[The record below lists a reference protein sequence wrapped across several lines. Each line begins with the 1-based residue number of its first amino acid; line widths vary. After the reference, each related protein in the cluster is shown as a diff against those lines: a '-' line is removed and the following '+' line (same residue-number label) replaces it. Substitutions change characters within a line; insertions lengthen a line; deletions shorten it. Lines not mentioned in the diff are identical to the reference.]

1 MSLARYAA
9 RRLVFLVG
17 TLFGASVITFALV
30 NVLPG
35 DVAIMILGT
44 SGGQEQVE
52 ALRQQLGLNQPVY
65 IRYLDWMFGV
75 LQGDLG
81 RSLRFGDPVA
91 VLIAQRFPASA
102 FLAFTS
108 LTIAV
113 IVAIPMGIVAAV
125 EQNTWK
131 DFLTSIAAFTG
142 ISLPNFF
149 WGMVLI
155 LLLARYLPL
164 LPPSGYVSPLEDLP
178 SAFAHVLLPAGALGF
193 SLMAHITRMTR
204 SSLIE
209 ELRSGYIEL
218 AKMKGLSS
226 RRIVFR
232 HALRNAFLPV
242 LTVIGFQLGFL
253 FGGIIII
260 EQLFAYPG
268 LGRLAF
274 NALLSRDAPL
284 IQGSVLTIAVVFM
297 TSNLIVDL
305 LYAVIDPRVTTG
317 GEG

>member
-35 DVAIMILGT
+35 DVAVMILGT
-44 SGGQEQVE
+44 SGSQEQV
-52 ALRQQLGLNQPVY
+52 AVLRQELGLNQPVY
-65 IRYLDWMFGV
+65 VRYVDWIVGA

-91 VLIAQRFPASA
+91 ALIAQRFPASA
-102 FLAFTS
+102 FLAFS
-108 LTIAV
+108 ALTIAV
-113 IVAIPMGIVAAV
+113 LVAIPMGIVAAV

-131 DFLTSIAAFTG
+131 DFLTSVAAFTG

-149 WGMVLI
+149 WGMLLI
-155 LLLARYLPL
+155 LLIASYASL
-164 LPPSGYVSPLEDLP
+164 LPPSGYVSPFVDP
-178 SAFAHVLLPAGALGF
+178 VGAVAHVLLPASALGF

-218 AKMKGLSS
+218 AKMKGLTN
-226 RRIVFR
+226 RRIVLR

-297 TSNLIVDL
+297 TSNLVVDL
-305 LYAVIDPRVTTG
+305 LYAVIDPRVTSG
-317 GEG
+317 GGS

>member
-1 MSLARYAA
+1 MSLPRYAA

-35 DVAIMILGT
+35 DVAVMILGT
-44 SGGQEQVE
+44 SAGQEQVAE
-52 ALRQQLGLNQPVY
+52 LQQQLGLNQPLY
-65 IRYLDWMFGV
+65 IRYIDWIAGV

-81 RSLRFGDPVA
+81 TSLRFGDPVA
-91 VLIAQRFPASA
+91 QLIAQRFPASA
-102 FLAFTS
+102 FLAVS
-108 LTIAV
+108 ALTIAV
-113 IVAIPMGIVAAV
+113 TVAIPLGVIAAM
-125 EQNTWK
+125 EQNSWK
-131 DFLTSIAAFTG
+131 DFLASITAFTG

-155 LLLARYLPL
+155 LLIARYASV
-164 LPPSGYVSPLEDLP
+164 LPPSGYVSPLEDLQA
-178 SAFAHVLLPAGALGF
+178 AFAHVLLPAGALGF
-193 SLMAHITRMTR
+193 SLMAHLTRMTR

-209 ELRSGYIEL
+209 ELRSGYVEL
-218 AKMKGLSS
+218 ARMKGLAS
-226 RRIVFR
+226 RRIVYR

-274 NALLSRDAPL
+274 NALLNRDTPL
-284 IQGSVLTIAVVFM
+284 IQGAVITIAAVFM
-297 TSNLIVDL
+297 TSNLVVDL
-305 LYAVIDPRVTTG
+305 CYAVLDPRVSAG
-317 GEG
+317 GGR

>member
-1 MSLARYAA
+1 MSLARYAV

-17 TLFGASVITFALV
+17 TLFGASIITFALV

-35 DVAIMILGT
+35 DVAVMILGT
-44 SGGQEQVE
+44 SGSQEQVE
-52 ALRQQLGLNQPVY
+52 VLRQQLGLNKPVY
-65 IRYLDWMFGV
+65 IRYLDWIFGV
-75 LQGDLG
+75 VQGDLG
-81 RSLRFGDPVA
+81 HSLRFGTPVA
-91 VLIAQRFPASA
+91 TLIAQRFPASA
-102 FLAFTS
+102 FLAFSS

-113 IVAIPMGIVAAV
+113 LIAIPMGIVAAV

-131 DFLTSIAAFTG
+131 DMLTSVAAFAG

-149 WGMVLI
+149 WGMLLI
-155 LLLARYLPL
+155 LFLAKYVAI
-164 LPPSGYVSPLEDLP
+164 LPPSGYVSPLEDVVG
-178 SAFAHVLLPAGALGF
+178 AFKHVLLPAGALGF

-218 AKMKGLSS
+218 AKMKGLAS
-226 RRIVFR
+226 RRIVLR

-305 LYAVIDPRVTTG
+305 LYAVIDPRVTAG
-317 GEG
+317 GEN

>member
-1 MSLARYAA
+1 MSFARYAG

-17 TLFGASVITFALV
+17 TLFGASIITFAIV

-35 DVAIMILGT
+35 DVAVMILGT
-44 SGGQEQVE
+44 SGSQEQVE
-52 ALRQQLGLNQPVY
+52 VLRQQLGLNQPVY
-65 IRYLDWMFGV
+65 IRYLDWIIGV
-75 LQGDLG
+75 IQGDMG
-81 RSLRFGDPVA
+81 QSLRFGDPVA
-91 VLIAQRFPASA
+91 VLIAQRLPASA
-102 FLAFTS
+102 FLAFAA
-108 LTIAV
+108 LAIAV
-113 IVAIPMGIVAAV
+113 AVAIPMGIVAAV

-155 LLLARYLPL
+155 LLFAKYLAL
-164 LPPSGYVSPLEDLP
+164 LPPSGYVSPFEDLP
-178 SAFAHVLLPAGALGF
+178 DAFAHVLLPAGALGF

-209 ELRSGYIEL
+209 ELRSGYIDL
-218 AKMKGLSS
+218 AKMKGISS
-226 RRIVFR
+226 RRIVLR

-274 NALLSRDAPL
+274 NALLNRDTPL
-284 IQGSVLTIAVVFM
+284 IQGAVLTIAVVFM
-297 TSNLIVDL
+297 MSNLVVDL
-305 LYAVIDPRVTTG
+305 LYAVIDPRVTSG
-317 GEG
+317 GDG

>member
-1 MSLARYAA
+1 MSLARYAV
-9 RRLVFLVG
+9 RRLVFLIG
-17 TLFGASVITFALV
+17 TLFGASIITFGLV

-35 DVAIMILGT
+35 DVAVMILGT
-44 SGGQEQVE
+44 SGSQEQVE
-52 ALRQQLGLNQPVY
+52 VLRQQLGLNQPVY
-65 IRYLDWMFGV
+65 IRYLDWILGV
-75 LQGDLG
+75 LQGDMG

-91 VLIAQRFPASA
+91 TLIAQRFPASA

-108 LTIAV
+108 LAIA
-113 IVAIPMGIVAAV
+113 ILVAIPMGIVAAV

-131 DFLTSIAAFTG
+131 DMLTSVAAFAG

-149 WGMVLI
+149 WGMLLI
-155 LLLARYLPL
+155 LLLAKYVAI
-164 LPPSGYVSPLEDLP
+164 LPPSGYVSPFEDIVG
-178 SAFAHVLLPAGALGF
+178 AFQHVLLPAGALGF

-218 AKMKGLSS
+218 AKMKGLAN
-226 RRIVFR
+226 RRIVLR

-305 LYAVIDPRVTTG
+305 LYAVIDPRVMAG
-317 GEG
+317 GEN

>member
-35 DVAIMILGT
+35 DVAVMILGT
-44 SGGQEQVE
+44 SGSQEQVE
-52 ALRQQLGLNQPVY
+52 VLRQQLGLNQPVY
-65 IRYLDWMFGV
+65 IRYLDWIAGV

-91 VLIAQRFPASA
+91 TLIAQRFPASA
-102 FLAFTS
+102 FLAFTA

-149 WGMVLI
+149 WGMLLI
-155 LLLARYLPL
+155 LLLARYLSV

-178 SAFAHVLLPAGALGF
+178 QAFAHVLLPAGALGF

-274 NALLSRDAPL
+274 NALLNRDAPL
-284 IQGSVLTIAVVFM
+284 IQGAVLTIAVVFM
-297 TSNLIVDL
+297 TSNLVVDL
-305 LYAVIDPRVTTG
+305 LYAVIDPRVTSG

>member
-1 MSLARYAA
+1 MSLTRYAA

-35 DVAIMILGT
+35 DVAVMILGT
-44 SGGQEQVE
+44 SGSQEQVE
-52 ALRQQLGLNQPVY
+52 VLRQQLGLNQPVY
-65 IRYLDWMFGV
+65 IRYIDWIFGV

-91 VLIAQRFPASA
+91 TLISQRFPASA
-102 FLAFTS
+102 FLAFTA

-113 IVAIPMGIVAAV
+113 LVAIPMGIVAAV

-131 DFLTSIAAFTG
+131 DFLTSVAAFTG

-149 WGMVLI
+149 WGMLLI
-155 LLLARYLPL
+155 LLIAQYASL
-164 LPPSGYVSPLEDLP
+164 LPPAGYISPLDDL
-178 SAFAHVLLPAGALGF
+178 SGAFAHVLLPAAALGF

-209 ELRSGYIEL
+209 ELRSGYIDL
-218 AKMKGLSS
+218 ARMKGLSN
-226 RRIVFR
+226 RRIVLR

-242 LTVIGFQLGFL
+242 LTVIGLQIGFL
-253 FGGIIII
+253 FSGIVII
-260 EQLFAYPG
+260 EQVFAYPG

-274 NALLSRDAPL
+274 RALLNRDTTL
-284 IQGSVLTIAVVFM
+284 IQGSVLTIATVFM
-297 TSNLIVDL
+297 LSNLVVDL
-305 LYAVIDPRVTTG
+305 LYAVLDPRVQAG
-317 GEG
+317 GGA

>member
-1 MSLARYAA
+1 MSLARYAG

-35 DVAIMILGT
+35 DVAVMILGT
-44 SGGQEQVE
+44 SGSEQQVE
-52 ALRQQLGLNQPVY
+52 VLRQQLGLNQPVY
-65 IRYLDWMFGV
+65 VRYLDWMVGV

-91 VLIAQRFPASA
+91 TLIAQRFPASA
-102 FLAFTS
+102 FLAVS
-108 LTIAV
+108 ALTIAV
-113 IVAIPMGIVAAV
+113 VVAIPMGIVAAV

-131 DFLTSIAAFTG
+131 DFLTSVAAFTG

-155 LLLARYLPL
+155 LLIASYASL
-164 LPPSGYVSPLEDLP
+164 LPPSGYVSPLEDP
-178 SAFAHVLLPAGALGF
+178 VSAIQHVLLPAGALGF

-218 AKMKGLSS
+218 AKMKGLSNQ
-226 RRIVFR
+226 RIVLR

-274 NALLSRDAPL
+274 NALLNRDAPL

-297 TSNLIVDL
+297 TSNLVVDL
-305 LYAVIDPRVTTG
+305 LYAVIDPRVTAG
-317 GEG
+317 GEA

>member
-1 MSLARYAA
+1 MSLARYAG

-17 TLFGASVITFALV
+17 TLFGASIITFAIV

-35 DVAIMILGT
+35 DVAVMILGT
-44 SGGQEQVE
+44 SGSQEQVE
-52 ALRQQLGLNQPVY
+52 VLRQQLGLNQPVY
-65 IRYLDWMFGV
+65 IRYLDWIIGV
-75 LQGDLG
+75 IQGDMG
-81 RSLRFGDPVA
+81 QSLRFGDPVA
-91 VLIAQRFPASA
+91 VLIGQRLPASA
-102 FLAFTS
+102 FLAFAA
-108 LTIAV
+108 LAIAV
-113 IVAIPMGIVAAV
+113 AVAIPMGIVAAV

-155 LLLARYLPL
+155 LLFAKYLAL
-164 LPPSGYVSPLEDLP
+164 LPPSGYVSPFEDLP
-178 SAFAHVLLPAGALGF
+178 DAFAHVLLPAGALGF

-209 ELRSGYIEL
+209 ELRSGYIDL
-218 AKMKGLSS
+218 AKMKGISS
-226 RRIVFR
+226 RRIVLR

-274 NALLSRDAPL
+274 NALLNRDTPL
-284 IQGSVLTIAVVFM
+284 IQGAVLTIAVVFM
-297 TSNLIVDL
+297 MSNLVVDL
-305 LYAVIDPRVTTG
+305 LYAVIDPRVTSG
-317 GEG
+317 GDG

>member
-35 DVAIMILGT
+35 DVAVMVLGT
-44 SGGQEQVE
+44 SGSQEQVE

-65 IRYLDWMFGV
+65 IRYLDWMVGV

-91 VLIAQRFPASA
+91 TLIAQRFPASA
-102 FLAFTS
+102 FLAFTA

-113 IVAIPMGIVAAV
+113 VVAIPMGVVAAV

-131 DFLTSIAAFTG
+131 DFLTSVAAFTG

-155 LLLARYLPL
+155 LLIAKYASL
-164 LPPSGYVSPLEDLP
+164 LPPSGYVSPFEDIGG
-178 SAFAHVLLPAGALGF
+178 AFAHVLLPAGALGF

-305 LYAVIDPRVTTG
+305 LYAVVDPRVTSG
-317 GEG
+317 GGS

>member
-1 MSLARYAA
+1 MSLARYAG

-35 DVAIMILGT
+35 DVAVMIVGT
-44 SGGQEQVE
+44 SGGQEEV
-52 ALRQQLGLNQPVY
+52 AVLRQQLGLNRPVY
-65 IRYLDWMFGV
+65 VRYLDWILGV
-75 LQGDLG
+75 LQGDMG
-81 RSLRFGDPVA
+81 TSLRFGDPVA
-91 VLIAQRFPASA
+91 ELIAQRFPASA
-102 FLAFTS
+102 FLAVS
-108 LTIAV
+108 ALAVAV
-113 IVAIPMGIVAAV
+113 IVAIPMGVVAAV
-125 EQNTWK
+125 EQNSWK
-131 DFLTSIAAFTG
+131 DFLTSVAAFAG

-149 WGMVLI
+149 WGMLLI
-155 LLLARYLPL
+155 LLIASYASL
-164 LPPSGYVSPLEDLP
+164 LPPSGYVSPFEDP
-178 SAFAHVLLPAGALGF
+178 VSAIQHVLLPAGALGF

-218 AKMKGLSS
+218 AKMKGLAS
-226 RRIVFR
+226 RRIVLR

-274 NALLSRDAPL
+274 NALLNRDAPL

-297 TSNLIVDL
+297 TSNLVVDL
-305 LYAVIDPRVTTG
+305 LYAVIDPRVTAG
-317 GEG
+317 GET

>member
-1 MSLARYAA
+1 MSLARYAV

-17 TLFGASVITFALV
+17 TLLGASIITFALV

-35 DVAIMILGT
+35 DVATMILGT
-44 SGGQEQVE
+44 SASPEQVE
-52 ALRQQLGLNQPVY
+52 ALRQQLGLNEPIYVRY
-65 IRYLDWMFGV
+65 IDWIVGV

-81 RSLRFGDPVA
+81 RSLRLDDPVA
-91 VLIAQRFPASA
+91 TLIAQRFPASA
-102 FLAFTS
+102 FLAFTA
-108 LTIAV
+108 LAIAV
-113 IVAIPMGIVAAV
+113 LVAIPMGVVAAM

-131 DFLTSIAAFTG
+131 DFLTSVAAFAG

-149 WGMVLI
+149 WGLLLI
-155 LLLARYLPL
+155 LLFAKYASL
-164 LPPSGYVSPLEDLP
+164 LPPSGYVSPFEDP
-178 SAFAHVLLPAGALGF
+178 VGAFAHVLLPAGALGF
-193 SLMAHITRMTR
+193 SLMAHLTRMTR

-218 AKMKGLSS
+218 AKMKGLAS

-274 NALLSRDAPL
+274 NALLSRDTPL
-284 IQGSVLTIAVVFM
+284 IQGAVLTIAAVFM
-297 TSNLIVDL
+297 TSNLVVDL
-305 LYAVIDPRVTTG
+305 LYAVLDPRVSTG
-317 GEG
+317 GES

>member
-1 MSLARYAA
+1 MSLTRYAT

-35 DVAIMILGT
+35 DVAVMILGT
-44 SGGQEQVE
+44 SGSQEQVE
-52 ALRQQLGLNQPVY
+52 TLRQQLGLNQPVY
-65 IRYLDWMFGV
+65 IRYIDWIVGV

-91 VLIAQRFPASA
+91 TLIAQRFPASA
-102 FLAFTS
+102 FLAFTA

-113 IVAIPMGIVAAV
+113 LVAIPMGVVAAV

-131 DFLTSIAAFTG
+131 DFLTSVAAFTG

-149 WGMVLI
+149 WGMLLI
-155 LLLARYLPL
+155 LLIARYASL
-164 LPPSGYVSPLEDLP
+164 LPPSGYVSPTEDLTG
-178 SAFAHVLLPAGALGF
+178 AFTHVLLPAGALAF

-209 ELRSGYIEL
+209 ELRSGYIDL
-218 AKMKGLSS
+218 ARMKGLTS
-226 RRIVFR
+226 RRIVLG

-274 NALLSRDAPL
+274 NALLNRDAPL

-297 TSNLIVDL
+297 TSNLVVDL
-305 LYAVIDPRVTTG
+305 LYAVIDPRVVAG

>member
-1 MSLARYAA
+1 MSLTRYAT

-35 DVAIMILGT
+35 DVAVMILGT
-44 SGGQEQVE
+44 SGSQEQVE
-52 ALRQQLGLNQPVY
+52 VLRQQLGLNQPVY
-65 IRYLDWMFGV
+65 VRYIDWIVGV

-91 VLIAQRFPASA
+91 TLIAQRFPASA
-102 FLAFTS
+102 FLAFTA

-113 IVAIPMGIVAAV
+113 IVAIPMGILAAV

-131 DFLTSIAAFTG
+131 DFLTSVAAFTG

-149 WGMVLI
+149 WGMLLI
-155 LLLARYLPL
+155 LLIARYASL
-164 LPPSGYVSPLEDLP
+164 LPPSGYVSPTEDLGE
-178 SAFAHVLLPAGALGF
+178 AFAHVLLPAGALGF

-209 ELRSGYIEL
+209 ELRSGYIDL
-218 AKMKGLSS
+218 ARMKGLSN
-226 RRIVFR
+226 RRIVLR

-274 NALLSRDAPL
+274 NALLNRDAPL

-297 TSNLIVDL
+297 TSNLVVDL
-305 LYAVIDPRVTTG
+305 LYAVIDPRVVAG

>member
-1 MSLARYAA
+1 MSLARYAG

-35 DVAIMILGT
+35 DVAVMILGT
-44 SGGQEQVE
+44 SGGEEQVQV
-52 ALRQQLGLNQPVY
+52 LRQQLGLNRPVY
-65 IRYLDWMFGV
+65 VRYLDWIVGV
-75 LQGDLG
+75 LQGDMG

-91 VLIAQRFPASA
+91 TLIAQRFPASA
-102 FLAFTS
+102 FLAVS
-108 LTIAV
+108 ALTIAV
-113 IVAIPMGIVAAV
+113 VVAIPMGIVAAV

-131 DFLTSIAAFTG
+131 DFLTSVAAFTG

-155 LLLARYLPL
+155 LLIASYASL
-164 LPPSGYVSPLEDLP
+164 LPPSGYVSPFDDP
-178 SAFAHVLLPAGALGF
+178 VAAVQHVLLPAGALGF

-218 AKMKGLSS
+218 AKMKGLSN
-226 RRIVFR
+226 RRIVLR

-274 NALLSRDAPL
+274 NALLNRDAPL

-297 TSNLIVDL
+297 TSNLVVDL
-305 LYAVIDPRVTTG
+305 LYAVIDPRVTAG
-317 GEG
+317 GEA

>member
-35 DVAIMILGT
+35 DVAVMILGT
-44 SGGQEQVE
+44 SGSQEQVE
-52 ALRQQLGLNQPVY
+52 VLRQQLGLNQPVY
-65 IRYLDWMFGV
+65 VRYLDWMFGV

-91 VLIAQRFPASA
+91 TLIAQRFPASA
-102 FLAFTS
+102 FLAFTA

-125 EQNTWK
+125 ERNTWK

-155 LLLARYLPL
+155 LLIAKYLSL

-178 SAFAHVLLPAGALGF
+178 DAFAHVLLPAGALGF

-274 NALLSRDAPL
+274 NALLNRDAPL
-284 IQGSVLTIAVVFM
+284 IQGAVLTIAVVFM
-297 TSNLIVDL
+297 SSNLIVDL
-305 LYAVIDPRVTTG
+305 LYAVIDPRVTSG